1 MNNSFLN
8 NSILQG
14 SSLQPGFTP
23 AWNPY
28 FAPASNQTN
37 IAKVNGL
44 ESVKACATVP
54 QSRMVYFDADEDIF
68 YIKETDIN
76 NYPTIRAYRFEE
88 MKSPEA
94 SKTVEYVTIE
104 EFNKFKEEVLNGK
117 QYIRE
122 YASADTTS
130 DADARHY
137 AASTTDTEYYNAGK
151 QSSANVAKPDKPK
164 PSV

>member
-1 MNNSFLN
+1 MNNNFLN

-23 AWNPY
+23 TWNPY
-28 FAPASNQTN
+28 STSNSSQTN

-68 YIKETDIN
+68 YIKDTDIN

-88 MKSPEA
+88 IKSPEA
-94 SKTVEYVTIE
+94 KKSVEYVTID

-117 QYIRE
+117 QYIRNE
-122 YASADTTS
+122 SDSRSTS
-130 DADARHY
+130 DAGARY
-137 AASTTDTEYYNAGK
+137 DAASAADTEYDNAGK
-151 QSSANVAKPDKPK
+151 QSSANAAKSSKSK

>member
-1 MNNSFLN
+1 MNNSFLS

-14 SSLQPGFTP
+14 SSLQPSFAPT
-23 AWNPY
+23 WNPY
-28 FAPASNQTN
+28 STSASNQTN

-54 QSRMVYFDADEDIF
+54 QSRMVYFDADDDVF

-88 MKSPEA
+88 IKSPDEK
-94 SKTVEYVTIE
+94 SVEYVTID

-117 QYIRE
+117 QYIWNGTGKHASDRPNA
-122 YASADTTS
+122 ASA
-130 DADARHY
+130 
-137 AASTTDTEYYNAGK
+137 TDTEYSIAGK
-151 QSSANVAKPDKPK
+151 QSSANVAKSD
-164 PSV
+164 